1 MTLSAEVWCGTARRV
16 TVNSVSALPKGLVA
30 AGAACSV
37 TTVDADDALG
47 TQLVV
52 RHHLTGI

>member
-1 MTLSAEVWCGTARRV
+1 M
-16 TVNSVSALPKGLVA
+16 NSVSALPKGLVA

-47 TQLVV
+47 MLLIV
-52 RHHLTGI
+52 RHHLTRILVVAR